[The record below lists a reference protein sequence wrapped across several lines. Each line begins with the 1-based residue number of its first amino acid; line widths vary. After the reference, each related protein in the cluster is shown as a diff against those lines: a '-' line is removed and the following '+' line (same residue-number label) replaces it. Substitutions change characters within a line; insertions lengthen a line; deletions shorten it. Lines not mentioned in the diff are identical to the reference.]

1 MPQYSFLRPA
11 TVLML
16 LSGALAFGQPQGYMD
31 QEALGQT
38 LSSVAAHDHATLST
52 IGTSLGG
59 APIHLLTLSGSQ
71 EPEQRPALLIV
82 AGLDGEYLVSTETA
96 TRIAQLM
103 LADHADVLEYMT
115 MYIVPRANP
124 DGAARNMNP
133 ISVGHS
139 GNVRLVDEDRD
150 RLIDEDL
157 PDDLNGDGLITMM
170 RRLEPSL
177 DDAPTHLADPDEP
190 RLNIEPDAKENQRAV
205 FTLYPEGLDND
216 EDGLINED
224 GFGSV
229 DLNMNFM
236 HMWPEHAPHAGQYPL
251 SEPESMALAQFVL
264 AHENIIA
271 AITLGKHDNL
281 VNQPDSKSKDI
292 TGRTPKGIDA
302 KDVELYKQAGDWLK
316 DSTGVQTASKVDAA
330 GSFHAWI
337 YAQRGLPS
345 FAVQPWTRPGEV
357 DEDNQQDQQA
367 AVVQDN
373 NEPQLTPSPVGDISM
388 ETLDELSEAY
398 RQMTGEEPDETMIS
412 QITPEMVEQFAA
424 QAGIEVRRVT
434 AIDEQ
439 AEMETESIAKDKKK
453 SKKKLSD
460 DAKWLAYFDKAGIT
474 GFVDWVPFDH
484 PMLGKVEIGGFVP
497 GVRVNPPSELLD
509 DLAAKHTDFVLKVIE
524 AQPSVVV
531 DGPELTDL
539 GSGIYELRIAI
550 INNGDMPTTTVFSRT
565 TRSIKPVVVRLSVGV
580 DRIISGQRVDR
591 VWGIDAHGN
600 RSEHH
605 WIFRSD
611 DISKESI
618 EILDPRFGN
627 QTIQLGR

>member
-1 MPQYSFLRPA
+1 MLQYSFLRPA
-11 TVLML
+11 TVMVL
-16 LSGALAFGQPQGYMD
+16 LAGSLAFGQPQGYMD

-38 LSSVAAHDHATLST
+38 LSSVAEHDHATLST

-103 LADHADVLEYMT
+103 LAEHADVLEDMT

-133 ISVGHS
+133 INMGQN
-139 GNVRLVDEDRD
+139 GNARLVDEDRD

-170 RRLEPSL
+170 RRLDPSL

-190 RLNIEPDAKENQRAV
+190 RLNIEPDVKENQRAV

-216 EDGLINED
+216 KDGLINED

-236 HMWPEHAPHAGQYPL
+236 HMWPEHEPHAGQYPL

-316 DSTGVQTASKVDAA
+316 DSTGVQTASKVVAA

-337 YAQRGLPS
+337 YTQRGLPS

-367 AVVQDN
+367 AVVEDN
-373 NEPQLTPSPVGDISM
+373 DEPQLTPSPVGDISM

-439 AEMETESIAKDKKK
+439 AEMETESSAKDKKK
-453 SKKKLSD
+453 PKKKLSD
-460 DAKWLAYFDKAGIT
+460 DAKWLAYFDNAGIT

-484 PMLGKVEIGGFVP
+484 PTLGKVEIGGFVP

-524 AQPSVVV
+524 AQPKVVV

-539 GSGIYELRIAI
+539 GSGLYEVRIAI

-565 TRSIKPVVVRLSVGV
+565 TRGIKPVVVRLSASV

-611 DISKESI
+611 DISNETI
-618 EILDPRFGN
+618 EIIDPRFGN